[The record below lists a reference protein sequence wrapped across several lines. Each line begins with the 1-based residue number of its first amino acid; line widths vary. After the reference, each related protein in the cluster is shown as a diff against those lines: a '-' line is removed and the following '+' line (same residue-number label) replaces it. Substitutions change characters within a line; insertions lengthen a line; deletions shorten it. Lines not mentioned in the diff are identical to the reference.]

1 MARGGSRTSK
11 AGSGNSTD
19 QSQNPRRSSRVTTPL
34 RSNTH
39 ISTPADSRRSLAA
52 PPNPSAKKRPRQP
65 SKNRPGNSQTP
76 SAASV
81 IQRDIAPTT
90 DSLASQG
97 PTEAYDYDQ
106 DSEIEIEK
114 IESKSRKKKVDD
126 DDDDNFSYVDDF
138 FEPPFWKAGDPP
150 GTSLNFKCK
159 WCRLAKNN
167 KGCKQRAK
175 AKKAGHR
182 LPETVAERL
191 AREAQESQDSKQ
203 TKLTGFV
210 PTNKFACRVLNQIIV
225 IWQVRHA
232 LPWAR
237 IKDAELRAAFLYSNK
252 DARLYSRR
260 WAADEAK
267 QLYAGL
273 QKKVFEEL
281 DNLDTTFTLIHDVWT
296 TKGNRFAFIGAA
308 VTYIDHNWQFVVR
321 HLALKMIP
329 WKHKGELLARP
340 IVNLLKKRK
349 LHLKITQT
357 TDSGSNNNTMARTM
371 YELFDLEGQS
381 TWDPATMHIRCL
393 CHKLAL
399 IVNAGLRA
407 LNLKTLP
414 PSKTKQSVLGF
425 FPVLGKL
432 PEVTEADEDESPDIP
447 DPDPDVQEVNQPEG
461 NQDEHDV
468 EETYESDY
476 GNADDEGTEFVSDS
490 EIHPDDKEEMLE
502 AASANSN
509 LQQSQPAT
517 TQSGAAKHTKSAKLR
532 KLTDQLDV
540 FIKLITRSAAQRGLF
555 EQTANTMGI
564 KCLPLIA
571 GYGIRW
577 NIKYES
583 HRRALLAQEVI
594 DRILKEDQENVEKS
608 RRKSRVRNSTANS
621 TNVSQFEDITFSAG
635 DWQDIQE
642 LNWELEV
649 TPGIP
654 VTLEESDADLLYVT
668 YVTCHFQYT
677 WEQLPWK
684 ELSSSFHES
693 AHSPV
698 PCSLLSVMIILPRIR
713 TLTRTV
719 LAALS
724 PVSFIRL

>member
-1 MARGGSRTSK
+1 
-11 AGSGNSTD
+11 
-19 QSQNPRRSSRVTTPL
+19 
-34 RSNTH
+34 
-39 ISTPADSRRSLAA
+39 
-52 PPNPSAKKRPRQP
+52 
-65 SKNRPGNSQTP
+65 
-76 SAASV
+76 
-81 IQRDIAPTT
+81 
-90 DSLASQG
+90 
-97 PTEAYDYDQ
+97 
-106 DSEIEIEK
+106 
-114 IESKSRKKKVDD
+114 
-126 DDDDNFSYVDDF
+126 
-138 FEPPFWKAGDPP
+138 
-150 GTSLNFKCK
+150 
-159 WCRLAKNN
+159 
-167 KGCKQRAK
+167 
-175 AKKAGHR
+175 
-182 LPETVAERL
+182 
-191 AREAQESQDSKQ
+191 
-203 TKLTGFV
+203 
-210 PTNKFACRVLNQIIV
+210 
-225 IWQVRHA
+225 
-232 LPWAR
+232 
-237 IKDAELRAAFLYSNK
+237 
-252 DARLYSRR
+252 
-260 WAADEAK
+260 
-267 QLYAGL
+267 
-273 QKKVFEEL
+273 
-281 DNLDTTFTLIHDVWT
+281 
-296 TKGNRFAFIGAA
+296 
-308 VTYIDHNWQFVVR
+308 
-321 HLALKMIP
+321 
-329 WKHKGELLARP
+329 
-340 IVNLLKKRK
+340 
-349 LHLKITQT
+349 
-357 TDSGSNNNTMARTM
+357 M

-476 GNADDEGTEFVSDS
+476 GNADDEGTEFGSDS
-490 EIHPDDKEEMLE
+490 EIHPDDEEEMLE

-532 KLTDQLDV
+532 KLTDQ
-540 FIKLITRSAAQRGLF
+540 LITRSAAQRGLF

-594 DRILKEDQENVEKS
+594 DQILKEDQENVEKS

-654 VTLEESDADLLYVT
+654 VTLEESDADLLVCRY
-668 YVTCHFQYT
+668 
-677 WEQLPWK
+677 
-684 ELSSSFHES
+684 
-693 AHSPV
+693 
-698 PCSLLSVMIILPRIR
+698 LLC
-713 TLTRTV
+713 
-719 LAALS
+719 
-724 PVSFIRL
+724 